1 MSVLINADT
10 SDGLKLTSDTSG
22 EIKLQSAGADIATVD
37 SSGITM
43 ASGKV
48 LAATGHV
55 LQVVQST
62 TNTQTTSSS
71 TSYISVSL
79 SANITPSSTSNKVL
93 VFVFSPVEVAVS
105 GEFRSTIYRD
115 STDIAP
121 STSGLFYLNSGSSA
135 TRVSGASMSI
145 LDSPS
150 STSSITY
157 SARMKTSGIQG
168 VFNKGSAYAQIT
180 LMEIAG

>member
-1 MSVLINADT
+1 MANTINADT
-10 SDGLKLTSDTSG
+10 SNGVEITADTSG
-22 EIKLQSAGADIATVD
+22 EIVLQANGVTKATID
-37 SSGITM
+37 SNGLS
-43 ASGKV
+43 
-48 LAATGHV
+48 ATGHV

-62 TNTQTTSSS
+62 SNTQTTSSS

-79 SANITPSSTSNKVL
+79 SASITPSSTSNKIL
-93 VFVFSPVEVAVS
+93 VFVFAPVQVAVS
-105 GEFRSTIYRD
+105 GEFRGTIYRD

-157 SARMKTSGIQG
+157 SARMKTSGIEG
-168 VFNKGSAYAQIT
+168 VFNKGSAYAQIV

>member
-1 MSVLINADT
+1 MTTAIKGNDT
-10 SDGLKLTSDTSG
+10 STFGGAITANNVG
-22 EIKLQSAGADIATVD
+22 AGN
-37 SSGITM
+37 
-43 ASGKV
+43 
-48 LAATGHV
+48 V

-62 TNTQTTSSS
+62 SNTQTVSSS

-79 SANITPSSTSNKVL
+79 SASITPSSTSNKIL
-93 VFVFSPVEVAVS
+93 VFVFAPVQVAVS
-105 GEFRSTIYRD
+105 GEFRGTIYRD

-157 SARMKTSGIQG
+157 SARMKTSGIEG
-168 VFNKGSAYAQIT
+168 VFNKGSAYAQIV
-180 LMEIAG
+180 LMEVAA

>member
-1 MSVLINADT
+1 MASRINADSSNGLQLI
-10 SDGLKLTSDTSG
+10 SDSSG
-22 EIKLQSAGADIATVD
+22 EIQFQ
-37 SSGITM
+37 SSGITK
-43 ASGKV
+43 ATLNSSG
-48 LAATGHV
+48 LSSPGHV

-62 TNTQTTSSS
+62 SNTQTTSSS

-79 SANITPSSTSNKVL
+79 SASITPSSTSNKVL
-93 VFVFSPVEVAVS
+93 VFVFAPVQVAVS
-105 GEFRSTIYRD
+105 GEFRGTIYRD

-150 STSSITY
+150 SISSITD
-157 SARMKTSGIQG
+157 SARMKTSGIEG
-168 VFNKGSAYAQIT
+168 VFNKGSAYAQIV
-180 LMEIAG
+180 LMEVAG

>member
-1 MSVLINADT
+1 MSKIA
-10 SDGLKLTSDTSG
+10 LTPN
-22 EIKLQSAGADIATVD
+22 
-37 SSGITM
+37 
-43 ASGKV
+43 ASGTGT
-48 LAATGHV
+48 LTIAAPNTSTDRTLTIPDSTGTIDTLGRAGNV

-62 TNTQTTSSS
+62 TITQTTSSS
-71 TSYISVSL
+71 TSYVSVSL
-79 SANITPSSTSNKVL
+79 SASITPSSTSNKVL
-93 VFVFSPVEVAVS
+93 VLVNAPVQVATG
-105 GEFRSTIYRD
+105 GEFRGTIYRD

-121 STSGLFYLNSGSSA
+121 ASDGLFYLNSGTSA
-135 TRVSGASMSI
+135 TRVSGSSMSI

-157 SARMKTSGIQG
+157 SARMKTSGVEG